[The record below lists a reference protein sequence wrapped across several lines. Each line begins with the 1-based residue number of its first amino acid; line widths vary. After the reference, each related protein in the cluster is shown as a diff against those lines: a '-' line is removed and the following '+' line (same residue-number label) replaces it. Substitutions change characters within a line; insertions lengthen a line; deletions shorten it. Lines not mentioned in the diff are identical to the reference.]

1 MAKVTLKMIA
11 ERCGVS
17 TAVVSACLNGKNKKI
32 GCSPAKA
39 EEIRKAV
46 AEMNYVPSVF
56 ARSIRT
62 KEVPIVGAFFHVDSH
77 AWNLYHRYFQSN
89 LMELTFLLNKEDIE
103 VTFIPYHSEAEQLQ
117 RLQRAVAMG
126 MIGGVVSNILQN
138 AHRDFCCYLKECG
151 LPHMVMGTPAV
162 KEIYSTSYMTDEF
175 DAAVERLFRKSNLKY
190 CYRVL
195 IRDGKPVF
203 FPMGATVLLNE
214 SEEPLAVEEITPL
227 LNDSY
232 FIIPGHE
239 ILNYLR
245 YKKFFFPHILLCEQ
259 TGEYQPPSPDYDLI
273 VADCMPDRVC
283 YIATVLSNWMKYEE
297 KPEQIHYSAFN
308 SDAIKIYPR
317 LQEDLR

>member
-190 CYRVL
+190 C
-195 IRDGKPVF
+195 
-203 FPMGATVLLNE
+203 
-214 SEEPLAVEEITPL
+214 
-227 LNDSY
+227 
-232 FIIPGHE
+232 
-239 ILNYLR
+239 
-245 YKKFFFPHILLCEQ
+245 
-259 TGEYQPPSPDYDLI
+259 
-273 VADCMPDRVC
+273 
-283 YIATVLSNWMKYEE
+283 
-297 KPEQIHYSAFN
+297 
-308 SDAIKIYPR
+308 
-317 LQEDLR
+317 